1 MSILF
6 AAFLGYNPIQH
17 LVGNHVLA
25 QLSAHQHALIVG
37 RSFFPQLIS
46 APFRDGLHEAFAFAI
61 IACLIAAA
69 ASWFRGGNPAAAESP
84 PEAAREHRP
93 RTRGEQHAGARV
105 AR

>member
-1 MSILF
+1 
-6 AAFLGYNPIQH
+6 
-17 LVGNHVLA
+17 V
-25 QLSAHQHALIVG
+25 VG

-69 ASWFRGGNPAAAESP
+69 ASWFRGGNRPTAD
-84 PEAAREHRP
+84 EAPGPGSARRP
-93 RTRGEQHAGARV
+93 RTRGEQHAEPTV